1 MKIAIIILNYQ
12 NFEDTIDC
20 VKSILSVSKKYNI
33 FDLYI
38 VDNASPN
45 QSGEKLSQF
54 VFDLQLDNVFFIEN
68 NENKGYAAGNNMGI
82 SYAQSKYNYDYFW
95 ILNNDTIIPEKS
107 IQSLIAYIQEHP
119 AKQIIGSILVY
130 FDNPDTIQA
139 TSGKFNFKKAMSSHL
154 NSFSPLNT
162 LSNDFE
168 KGDYPVGA
176 SLVVKN
182 SYFEKVGMMHDDYF
196 LYFEEIEW
204 ITRGVKY
211 FGNNSFW
218 DICKDFIVIHKEGA
232 STGSSKTKSQLSD
245 FYYFRNR
252 ILFTKKYFPQYISTL
267 YFSIFL
273 GISKRIL
280 KFQWK
285 RVWMVIKIIANPKK
299 HF

>member
-1 MKIAIIILNYQ
+1 
-12 NFEDTIDC
+12 
-20 VKSILSVSKKYNI
+20 
-33 FDLYI
+33 
-38 VDNASPN
+38 
-45 QSGEKLSQF
+45 
-54 VFDLQLDNVFFIEN
+54 LDNVFFIQN
-68 NENKGYAAGNNMGI
+68 NENKGYAAGNNVGI
-82 SYAQSKYNYDYFW
+82 RHAQSKYNYEYFW

-130 FDNPDTIQA
+130 FDNPETIQA
-139 TSGKFNFKKAMSSHL
+139 TSGKFYFKKAMSSHL
-154 NSFSPLNT
+154 HSFSPLNT

-273 GISKRIL
+273 GLSKRIV

-285 RVWMVIKIIANPKK
+285 RVWMVIKIIANPKM
-299 HF
+299 HYSI